1 MKRVIVLSLLIA
13 ATLPLHAADI
23 VLGAAQ
29 IERLGIREAVPV
41 QTGKAEAA
49 AWSAR
54 VVASADA
61 EWVVTAPTGG
71 VVVRVPVVEGQ
82 QVAANAVLAELRS
95 ASLPDQGAAL
105 AQARSAAALARSNR
119 DRDRTLHAEGLI
131 AERRVRESE
140 NAAVQADAAL
150 TAVQSRLRLLGVS
163 AADAAAGRIQVR
175 AETSA
180 TVLERMV
187 SPGQR
192 VDEADA
198 LLRLADARKLMLEL
212 NLTVAQAEQV
222 REGDVLLVEG
232 SGEQAKVTQIGWG
245 ASDSTQTVRVRAA
258 LPPPNSAGSA
268 SSALRPGLWVKARR
282 SQQTDNAWQ
291 VPAAAVSHHDG
302 KTWVF
307 VRTTEGFRAV
317 EVQPLSQD
325 AGRATIAGALDAKAP
340 VAVSGVAA
348 LKAVWLGVGAE

>member
-212 NLTVAQAEQV
+212 NLNVAQAEQV

-258 LPPPNSAGSA
+258 LPPPSSAG
-268 SSALRPGLWVKARR
+268 SALRPGLWVKARR

-307 VRTTEGFRAV
+307 VRTAEGFRAV

-340 VAVSGVAA
+340 VAISGVAA

>member
-1 MKRVIVLSLLIA
+1 VKRVIVLSLLIA
-13 ATLPLHAADI
+13 TTLPLHAADI
-23 VLGAAQ
+23 VVGAAQ

-41 QTGKAEAA
+41 QTGKAEAP

-82 QVAANAVLAELRS
+82 QVAAGTVLAELRS

-105 AQARSAAALARSNR
+105 AQARSAAALAHGNR

-140 NAAVQADAAL
+140 NAAAQADAAL

-198 LLRLADARKLMLEL
+198 LLRLADARKLMLEF
-212 NLTVAQAEQV
+212 NLTVAQAGQV
-222 REGDVLLVEG
+222 REGDVLRVEG
-232 SGEQAKVTQIGWG
+232 SGQQAKVTQIGWG

-258 LPPPNSAGSA
+258 LPPADPAGSE
-268 SSALRPGLWVKARR
+268 SSMLRPGLWVKARR
-282 SQQTDNAWQ
+282 SQQTDDAWL

-317 EVQPLSQD
+317 EVQSLSQD
-325 AGRATIAGALDAKAP
+325 AGRATIMGVLDAKTP
-340 VAVSGVAA
+340 VAISGVAA